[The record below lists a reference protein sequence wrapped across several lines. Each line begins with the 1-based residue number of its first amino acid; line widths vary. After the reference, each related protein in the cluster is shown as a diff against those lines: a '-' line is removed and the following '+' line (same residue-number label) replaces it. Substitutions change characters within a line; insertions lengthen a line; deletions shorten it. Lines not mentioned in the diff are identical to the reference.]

1 MSETIIIRSLRK
13 TISMH
18 VRSDGTLEV
27 KAPKLMPML
36 FINRFIESHLDWI
49 EKQREKVRSRPV
61 AAKRQYIHGEEF
73 LYLGKT
79 YKLDIGRYSQIA
91 IVGDTLQFPIGLTF
105 RLQKELTDW
114 YIREAKKVITERLEK
129 NAQEMQVSYTDMYV
143 SDTSSKWGSCSP
155 DNRLQFN
162 WRLIMAPMLVLN
174 YVIVHELSHTIHKN
188 HSRSFWNKVRSVN
201 PSYRQQIKWLKENG
215 HTLIV

>member
-1 MSETIIIRSLRK
+1 MPDTIITRSLRK

-18 VRSDGTLEV
+18 VLPDGTLEV

-36 FINRFIESHLDWI
+36 FINRFINSHMDWV
-49 EKQREKVRSRPV
+49 EKQREKVHARPKIS
-61 AAKRQYIHGEEF
+61 KREYVHGEEF
-73 LYLGKT
+73 LYLGKL
-79 YKLDIGRYSQIA
+79 YKLDIGKYSEIA
-91 IVGDTLQFPIGLTF
+91 ITGDTLQFPIGLKF
-105 RLQKELTDW
+105 RTQKELSDW
-114 YIREAKKVITERLEK
+114 YIKKAKEVITDRLEK
-129 NAQEMQVSYTDMYV
+129 NAEEMEVTYTDMYV
-143 SDTSSKWGSCSP
+143 SDTSSKWGSCSH

-188 HSRSFWNKVRSVN
+188 HSRSFWNKVRSMN
-201 PSYRQQIKWLKENG
+201 PSYSQQIKWLKENG